1 MAQTRNIPRKR
12 NEQPVYTFEIGRRSY
27 EFDND
32 PGKWSLRTMRTIQ
45 TLFGSPIEALS
56 MLESI
61 MASMVVA
68 VSKVDEISLPEALD
82 KVDELDYNV
91 FVELAERVQK
101 DAEARA
107 KAEKAADPTAD
118 AETPESDGSAS

>member
-1 MAQTRNIPRKR
+1 
-12 NEQPVYTFEIGRRSY
+12 
-27 EFDND
+27 
-32 PGKWSLRTMRTIQ
+32 MRTIQ

-101 DAEARA
+101 DAEAQA
-107 KAEKAADPTAD
+107 KAEKAADPTEG
-118 AETPESDGSAS
+118 AEIPESDSSAS

>member
-1 MAQTRNIPRKR
+1 MAQTRKR
-12 NEQPVYTFEIGRRSY
+12 NESPVYTFTIGRRSY

-32 PGKWSLRTMRTIQ
+32 PGKWSLRQMRTLQ

-68 VSKVDEISLPEALD
+68 VAKSDEISLPDALD

-101 DAEARA
+101 DAETRA

-118 AETPESDGSAS
+118 AETPESDSSAS